1 MTASGQRTVH
11 RRPIVRAAV
20 TSVFSAA
27 VLSIAAAPT
36 VAQDFGPALKRGLYD
51 DATLTFHVRSYFMDR
66 TNASPPNS
74 LAWAGG
80 GWIGYETGWFYDAV
94 RFGAVGYTSQPLVAP
109 PGMEGTLLLRPG
121 QLGYTV
127 LGQAW
132 GKLKLW
138 DQEFTGYRQ
147 LINQPEV
154 NPQDSRMTPA
164 TFEAYTLAGALGDLS
179 YFVGYVAAEKPRDSD
194 RFLNMAQIAGAPA
207 GVSEG
212 MALATLTYAPTD
224 SFKTRLSAYHVPN
237 ILSSGYADVSKSWS
251 LSDNMDLK
259 LAAQFMVQGSTG
271 AQLLTGNA
279 FSTWAG
285 GIDVDLTWGPVNLTA
300 TYTQTGRAAAYRTP
314 YGTWAGYTSMI
325 VKDFDRANE
334 GAALVG
340 AKLDLAVV
348 KMPGFALTTNLV
360 FGNGAINATTG
371 AALSTNNEYDFTLDY
386 LVANSVL
393 DWPDWA
399 RPLWLR
405 GRAALVDQ
413 YQNGALTTIRDYRVI
428 LNYEW
433 KFGANGTTKKR

>member
-1 MTASGQRTVH
+1 M
-11 RRPIVRAAV
+11 
-20 TSVFSAA
+20 
-27 VLSIAAAPT
+27 
-36 VAQDFGPALKRGLYD
+36 
-51 DATLTFHVRSYFMDR
+51 
-66 TNASPPNS
+66 
-74 LAWAGG
+74 
-80 GWIGYETGWFYDAV
+80 

-109 PGMEGTLLLRPG
+109 AGMEGTLLLKPG
-121 QLGYTV
+121 QLGYAV

-164 TFEAYTLAGALGDLS
+164 TFEAYTLAGKLGDFS
-179 YFVGYVAAEKPRDSD
+179 YFAGYVAAEKPRDSD
-194 RFLNMAQIAGAPA
+194 QFFNMAKIAGAPD
-207 GVSEG
+207 GVSAG
-212 MALATLTYAPTD
+212 MGLATITYAPDD
-224 SFKTRLSAYHVPN
+224 SFKARLSGYHVPN
-237 ILSSGYADVSKSWS
+237 ILSSGYADFSKSVS
-251 LSDNMDLK
+251 LNDDMDLRIS
-259 LAAQFMVQGSTG
+259 AQFMVQGSNG
-271 AQLLTGNA
+271 ATLLTGTS

-285 GIDVDLTWGPVNLTA
+285 GVDLDFTWGPVTVSA
-300 TYTQTGRAAAYRTP
+300 SYTQTGRAAAYRTP

-334 GAALVG
+334 GAALIG
-340 AKLDLAVV
+340 TKLDLAVV
-348 KMPGFALTTNLV
+348 KMPGFALTTNFV

-371 AALSTNNEYDFTLDY
+371 APLSTTNEYDFTLDY

-393 DWPDWA
+393 DWPDWM
-399 RPLWLR
+399 RPLWVR

-433 KFGANGTTKKR
+433 KFGANGTRKR

>member
-1 MTASGQRTVH
+1 MKASRQRTAR
-11 RRPIVRAAV
+11 RRPTVPAAV
-20 TSVFSAA
+20 TSVFAVA
-27 VLSIAAAPT
+27 VLSIVAAPT

-74 LAWAGG
+74 MAWAGG

-109 PGMEGTLLLRPG
+109 AGMEGTLLLKPG
-121 QLGYTV
+121 QLGYAV

-164 TFEAYTLAGALGDLS
+164 TFEAYTLAGKLGDFS
-179 YFVGYVAAEKPRDSD
+179 YFAGYVAAEKPRDSD
-194 RFLNMAQIAGAPA
+194 QFFNMAKIAGAPD
-207 GVSEG
+207 GVSAG
-212 MALATLTYAPTD
+212 MGLATITYAPDD
-224 SFKTRLSAYHVPN
+224 SFKARLSGYHVPN
-237 ILSSGYADVSKSWS
+237 ILSSGYADFSKSVS
-251 LSDNMDLK
+251 LNDDMDLRIS
-259 LAAQFMVQGSTG
+259 AQFMVQGSNG
-271 AQLLTGNA
+271 ATLLTGTS

-285 GIDVDLTWGPVNLTA
+285 GVDLDFTWGPVTVSA
-300 TYTQTGRAAAYRTP
+300 SYTQTGRAAAYRTP

-334 GAALVG
+334 GAALIG
-340 AKLDLAVV
+340 TKLDLAVV
-348 KMPGFALTTNLV
+348 KMPGFALTTNFV

-371 AALSTNNEYDFTLDY
+371 APLSTTNEYDFTLDY

-393 DWPDWA
+393 DWPDWM
-399 RPLWLR
+399 RPLWVR

-433 KFGANGTTKKR
+433 KFGANGTRKR